1 MTEGGRTLSGLVDKI
16 KSFVGLVSGFEE
28 SDETEDKMIEELYKA
43 GGEYPVKDNL
53 ALAPHHEYSNPQGN
67 LKVVHHPNARA
78 YEVMVIEPRSFEESL
93 EIVNNLRDK
102 KSAILNLHLLDRE
115 QSQRIVDFLS
125 GATHAIDGNQ
135 QKIGEGVFIFTPS
148 NVSISAETEKARVIR
163 DAFWNTG
170 SMTATK

>member
-1 MTEGGRTLSGLVDKI
+1 MSGLVNKI
-16 KSFVGLVSGFEE
+16 KSFVGLVSGLE
-28 SDETEDKMIEELYKA
+28 DEDEMFDELYKA
-43 GGEYPVKDNL
+43 GGEYPIKDNL
-53 ALAPHHEYSNPQGN
+53 ALAPESTYSSNPQSN
-67 LKVVHHPNARA
+67 LKVVHHPNSRA

-93 EIVNNLRDK
+93 EIVNNLREK

-135 QKIGEGVFIFTPS
+135 QKIGEGVFIFTPN
-148 NVSISAETEKARVIR
+148 NVAISAETEKARVIR

-170 SMTATK
+170 SMPISK